1 MLIQGAGVKS
11 ALAVFLFTSLVAER
25 GEAYVYYC
33 TLKEVVNLT
42 SKGTIGPDFMKDLA
56 LQYPLVVD
64 TETGKVLHPIFGN
77 TSYDHLTVNPAT
89 KISAF
94 QVIAEV
100 EFPRPDAGV
109 PIVREFAFFQLYTYE
124 DPAEPS
130 FLAIEGGEI
139 ASGVCK

>member
-94 QVIAEV
+94 QVIAEDARARRLL
-100 EFPRPDAGV
+100 EAHGLPRLSLFHPGAGEKDAG
-109 PIVREFAFFQLYTYE
+109 A
-124 DPAEPS
+124 A
-130 FLAIEGGEI
+130 
-139 ASGVCK
+139 